1 MSGPCTAWA
10 SLDATQSL
18 PAARDID
25 PDLLATELIVA
36 SELLY
41 ALSGRQFAG
50 LCSDTVRPAR
60 RDLLTNVPTW
70 WNFAGLWRT
79 FPTDDFYAH
88 RENSISLGAFPIRDV
103 TQVLIDGV
111 ALDPTLDYRL
121 DERRWLVKLD
131 GGSWPMWQDL
141 YLPATEANTFEVSF
155 LWGQDPP
162 VAGVEA
168 CKELAVEMTLARMDR
183 PESNVPQRVLS
194 LVSQGATYTLLDPM
208 TFLKEGGTGIYR
220 VDAWLHSM
228 NPDGLKRRS
237 RVFNVDRMRPVRRVG
252 GISGS

>member
-10 SLDATQSL
+10 TLDDTQAV
-18 PAARDID
+18 PAARELD
-25 PDLLATELIVA
+25 PELLSAELVAA

-41 ALSGRQFAG
+41 ALSGRQFPG
-50 LCSDTVRPAR
+50 VCSDTVRPAR

-70 WNFAGLWRT
+70 WNYAGIWRT

-88 RENSISLGAFPIRDV
+88 RENAISLGAYPIRDV
-103 TQVLIDGV
+103 TQVLIDGQV
-111 ALDPTLDYRL
+111 QDPATFYRL
-121 DERRWLVKLD
+121 DERRWLVRLD

-141 YLPATEANTFEVSF
+141 YLPPTEPNTFEVSF

-162 VAGVEA
+162 AAGVEA
-168 CKELAVEMTLARMDR
+168 CKELAIEFALARVDR
-183 PESNVPQRVLS
+183 AASSVPQRVLN

-208 TFLKEGGTGIYR
+208 TFLQTGGTGIYR
-220 VDAWLHSM
+220 VDLWLKSV
-228 NPDGLKRRS
+228 NPDGMKRRS
-237 RVFNVDRMRPVRRVG
+237 RVFNVDRVRPVRRVG